1 MSLAL
6 PTRLAKGLAVMRSTW
21 RLAASAAAI
30 LTFAAAATASA
41 DTYTV
46 YSCKG
51 PTGTPNGAAGWEAT
65 PATTGVGHVNNACA
79 NAGPLSAWIDVD
91 TDPAAPKGSA
101 SWTFPAPANTSIVRF
116 AAQRRTTGI
125 AGGPLRLPDDVKYI
139 MSTNSVT
146 LEECSAS
153 QSSSCVA
160 DLSTPI
166 DKQGLDA
173 AYVRWRVFCTNTGG
187 TCPRPLRADFD
198 TAQIG
203 LKDSLAPTV
212 SGVQTL
218 DSGDT
223 SGILTVGFSAAD
235 QGGGVYRAIIL
246 VDGKPFVA
254 SPLGGGDCTDANPAD
269 ADPYQFVVPVPCPA
283 TVTGAVSRI
292 NFRDLPAGPHSVQIT
307 VEDAA
312 GNATSV
318 YGPVQFPRLN
328 AENAPSTPS
337 ALRRLVNARLRVWF
351 VKTRTRRHTS
361 RYGTRVVTR
370 GRLLDRAGKPVR
382 GARIDV
388 FHRLRSTGHRR
399 LLKTG
404 LKTRADGRI
413 TLILPLNV
421 DTRTIEYD
429 YRALRPGP
437 ITSRQLLR
445 LTVKRH
451 GRTFIR
457 KLKNQPA

>member
-1 MSLAL
+1 LI
-6 PTRLAKGLAVMRSTW
+6 RSPW
-21 RLAASAAAI
+21 RLAALAAAI
-30 LTFAAAATASA
+30 LTFAGAATASA

-51 PTGTPNGAAGWEAT
+51 PTGAPNGAAGWEAT
-65 PATTGVGHVNNACA
+65 PPATGVGHVSNACA
-79 NAGPLSAWIDVD
+79 SGGPLSAFIDQ
-91 TDPAAPKGSA
+91 DPAGTASA
-101 SWTFPAPANTSIVRF
+101 SWAFTAPANTSIVRF

-125 AGGPLRLPDDVKYI
+125 AGGPARLPNDVDYI
-139 MSTNSVT
+139 LSTNANT
-146 LEECSAS
+146 LEECSAAS
-153 QSSSCVA
+153 TSPCVA
-160 DLSTPI
+160 DLTDPI
-166 DKQGLDA
+166 DKQGLNA
-173 AYVRWRVFCTNTGG
+173 PFIRWRVLCTNTGG
-187 TCPRPLRADFD
+187 TCPRALRADFD

-223 SGILTVGFSAAD
+223 SGVLTVGFNAAD
-235 QGGGVYRAIIL
+235 QGGGVYRAIVS
-246 VDGKPFVA
+246 VDGKPSFGY
-254 SPLGGGDCTDANPAD
+254 SLGGPDCSDANPAD
-269 ADPYQFVVPVPCPA
+269 GDPYQFLVPVPCPA
-283 TVTGAVSRI
+283 TANGTVVKI
-292 NFRDLPAGPHSVQIT
+292 NFRDLTPGPHGIEIA

-312 GNATSV
+312 GNSTSV
-318 YGPVQFPRLN
+318 FGPVQFPRLN
-328 AENAPSTPS
+328 AENAPNTPTQ
-337 ALRRLVNARLRVWF
+337 LRRLVNARLSVWF
-351 VKTRTRRHTS
+351 VKTRNKRYTS
-361 RYGTRVVTR
+361 RYGNRVVTR

-388 FHRLRSTGHRR
+388 FHRLRSTGKRR

-421 DTRTIEYD
+421 DSRTIEYD

-437 ITSRQLLR
+437 ITSQQLLR
-445 LTVKRH
+445 LNVQRH

-457 KLKNQPA
+457 KLKSQPA

>member
-6 PTRLAKGLAVMRSTW
+6 PTRLAKGLGVIRSPW
-21 RLAASAAAI
+21 RLVAPAAAI

-51 PTGTPNGAAGWEAT
+51 PTGVSNGAAGWEST
-65 PATTGVGHVNNACA
+65 PPPTGVGHVSNSCA
-79 NAGPLSAWIDVD
+79 SAGPLSAWIDQD
-91 TDPAAPKGSA
+91 NAGTASA
-101 SWTFPAPANTSIVRF
+101 SWAFRAPANTTIVRF

-125 AGGPLRLPDDVKYI
+125 AGGPARLGNDVDYI
-139 MSTNSVT
+139 LTTNATT
-146 LEECSAS
+146 LEECSAAVTS
-153 QSSSCVA
+153 ACVA
-160 DLSTPI
+160 DLTDPI

-173 AYVRWRVFCTNTGG
+173 SFIRWRVLCTNTGG

-218 DSGDT
+218 DNGDS
-223 SGILTVGFSAAD
+223 SGILTVGFNAAD

-254 SPLGGGDCTDANPAD
+254 SPLGTGDCTDANPAD
-269 ADPYQFVVPVPCPA
+269 ADPYQFTVPVPCPA
-283 TVTGAVSRI
+283 TVNGAVSRI
-292 NFRDLPAGPHSVQIT
+292 NFRGLPAGPHSVQIT

-312 GNATSV
+312 GNSTSV

-337 ALRRLVNARLRVWF
+337 ALQRLVHARLRVWF

-361 RYGTRVVTR
+361 KYGTRVVTR

-457 KLKNQPA
+457 KLKSQPA